1 MGATVTVEDRDG
13 VRHVTIDR
21 PPVNALTMV
30 EYDALGA
37 AFALDPRVRV
47 VCLRST
53 GPVFSAGQDLR
64 ELGGLGTDDERSTYL
79 VRAAEGVAAVAAC
92 PVPIVAVLDGAAV
105 GAGALIAASAD
116 IVLATP
122 EGSIALPEVRHGVR
136 LGRALMAGSLPEPLL
151 TYAFATGIPLDAQ
164 RLHGAG
170 LVAEVLAPEDL
181 EVRVAALLE
190 DLLALSDAGLT
201 WLRRPALRAARA
213 REYREEARHA
223 TD

>member
-1 MGATVTVEDRDG
+1 MAGTVSVEDRGG

-21 PPVNALTMV
+21 PPVNALTTV

-37 AFALDPRVRV
+37 AFAPDPAVRV

-64 ELGGLGTDDERSTYL
+64 ELGGLVSPEELSAYL

-92 PVPIVAVLDGAAV
+92 PVPVVSVLDGAAV
-105 GAGALIAASAD
+105 GAGALVAASAD

-122 EGSIALPEVRHGVR
+122 AGSIALPEVRHGVR
-136 LGRALMAGSLPEPLL
+136 LGRALMTGALPEPLL
-151 TYAFATGIPLDAQ
+151 AYAFATGAPLEAP

-170 LVAEVLAPEDL
+170 LVAELLAPEDL
-181 EVRVAALLE
+181 EARVAAVLE
-190 DLLALSDAGLT
+190 DLLALPDAGLT
-201 WLRRPALRAARA
+201 WLRRPELRATRA
-213 REYREEARHA
+213 REYLEEARHA